1 MLRPKIAVSRSA
13 NNLRN
18 ASFNSMS
25 KNKSKENFLYDS
37 HRQLEVLQKIKNHF
51 PTIKLI
57 LVSSVKTVKAVTFSL
72 QTLRL

>member
-1 MLRPKIAVSRSA
+1 
-13 NNLRN
+13 
-18 ASFNSMS
+18 MS

-51 PTIKLI
+51 PAIKLI
-57 LVSSVKTVKAVTFSL
+57 LVSSVKTVKAVTVSL